1 MSKQDIVNYVME
13 TPHNTNRAV
22 LEGLIDSLNEEQ
34 PKIQSDWTQANPEA
48 EDYIKNKPGAY
59 TALEPVNTATYNCN
73 FTKKEGNGWFWG
85 NGSGVLKKEDA
96 GGGDYK
102 VVFPLTYDD
111 TYDISF
117 NDKIY
122 HNVKVRGYTIG
133 PASSPSPGLG
143 DPNLIEYPFF
153 INYPVGFLPPYD
165 EVGILSSLE
174 GKYTLSM
181 GKIEEVT
188 HKIPLKYI
196 DIDTSNLS
204 VASATKVDAT
214 LPPAAPDTSDAPAV
228 PAVKSDGVT
237 LVEVFNDTS
246 DEVNRYI
253 RLYNS
258 VAEDEFQVK
267 NYSSRC
273 LAYLSAEKLEFRDAD
288 GARRA
293 VFGPDYI
300 AFAPSSSYYNK
311 LTIVDGVDG
320 GAPTIKVEKI
330 NGTLE

>member
-34 PKIQSDWTQANPEA
+34 PKIQSDWTQVNPEA

-59 TALEPVNTATYNCN
+59 TAFEVASTATYNCN
-73 FTKKEGNGWFWG
+73 FTEKEGNGWFWG
-85 NGSGVLKKEDA
+85 NSNGVLNKEDA
-96 GGGDYK
+96 NLGK

-117 NDKIY
+117 NGKEY

-143 DPNLIEYPFF
+143 DPNLVEYPFF

-165 EVGILSSLE
+165 QVGILSSLE
-174 GKYTLSM
+174 GKHSLSM

-196 DIDTSNLS
+196 DIDTSSLS

-214 LPPAAPDTSDAPAV
+214 LPPAAPDTSDVPAV
-228 PAVKSDGVT
+228 PAVESDGVT

-253 RLYNS
+253 KLYNS
-258 VAEDEFQVK
+258 VAEDEFQVREH
-267 NYSSRC
+267 SSKYE
-273 LAYLSAEKLEFRDAD
+273 ADLSAEKLKFRSAS
-288 GARRA
+288 GACRA

-320 GAPTIKVEKI
+320 GAPTIKIEKI
-330 NGTLE
+330 DGKLE